1 MVDGWRGSLVVL
13 FDKSHVLA
21 EGYASRV
28 VGVDLVKVPLDHLFG
43 DGDVEGLESVLHQL
57 SELLD
62 IDQIVLFSL
71 LGLRLGLL
79 GSISEEVGELL

>member
-1 MVDGWRGSLVVL
+1 
-13 FDKSHVLA
+13 
-21 EGYASRV
+21 V